1 MKTKKPRNV
10 NVTPDRRFG
19 NGLIIA
25 PRHSPSRPELNL
37 LWLALSSHR
46 QVRNKLSS
54 YSSGKR
60 SRSKTGHAGQ
70 AREGHPKAQDGRA
83 APCAGRA
90 GLPTSPGR
98 HRLPR
103 SPRRRPLPAAR
114 WRTGA
119 PGQQPPRGGSRS
131 LWQRRSQWQPSAGRC
146 HGDPAPRH
154 GGTTGRGRSAP
165 RGSGGRARALPGP
178 PPRSRR
184 HPAEGAASARQRPAG
199 PAVPAPEGRRP
210 PPTAQRSAC
219 CRPAGAVGG
228 ALWRRQARKLSR
240 CGASAALPLSAGLT
254 ALPRD
259 QPPNF
264 AERDRPEVGRRD
276 RAPPPAPLRERSPAG
291 GHGVGPRPAPP
302 GGTGRLPAAPRAGS
316 GRPSPAA
323 EARAPAASPRARRG
337 AAAPSP
343 GRPRSLRPR
352 PHRSAHRPTCKGS
365 SPPGALKSSLPGDA
379 ARSRGGGRGRCCP
392 SRNPPRRGQHP
403 PSGAG
408 ADGAPV
414 IPAAAAET
422 SPRGGLPA
430 AGRAAWGGGRPGAA
444 GGGSQPFLP
453 ARSGRL
459 SRAPERGRGGGGA
472 GGGGGRAGGG
482 QGKAG
487 QQRRVPTAATRPPPC
502 CRCRRRRRAEAS
514 PGRGGPRRA
523 EPSRPP
529 RRARP
534 CPVSRAATDSRPAP
548 ALPLGMCGRRGRAGL
563 GPARFGSVRRARA
576 TATARP
582 WGGQRP
588 RPERGSTAGPWGG
601 QQPWREAGNGRA
613 ALAADWGGGEVRG
626 EVSLRLGSSQSSP
639 TGKTYKFQQLDPKW
653 LRSHSLGSVS
663 KSLTRPSR
671 EKSCCL
677 FADTGLAPRGD
688 ADPLGHGGCGPPLL
702 ALARLPPQAALL
714 GRPCRR
720 LRLPGSRAQSRLPE

>member
-1 MKTKKPRNV
+1 M
-10 NVTPDRRFG
+10 
-19 NGLIIA
+19 
-25 PRHSPSRPELNL
+25 
-37 LWLALSSHR
+37 
-46 QVRNKLSS
+46 
-54 YSSGKR
+54 
-60 SRSKTGHAGQ
+60 
-70 AREGHPKAQDGRA
+70 
-83 APCAGRA
+83 
-90 GLPTSPGR
+90 
-98 HRLPR
+98 
-103 SPRRRPLPAAR
+103 
-114 WRTGA
+114 
-119 PGQQPPRGGSRS
+119 
-131 LWQRRSQWQPSAGRC
+131 
-146 HGDPAPRH
+146 
-154 GGTTGRGRSAP
+154 
-165 RGSGGRARALPGP
+165 
-178 PPRSRR
+178 
-184 HPAEGAASARQRPAG
+184 
-199 PAVPAPEGRRP
+199 
-210 PPTAQRSAC
+210 
-219 CRPAGAVGG
+219 GG

-459 SRAPERGRGGGGA
+459 SRAPERGRGGGAREGA
-472 GGGGGRAGGG
+472 EEGPAAGRERQGSSAASPLPLPARPPAAAAAAAAALRHRPGEVGRAG
-482 QGKAG
+482 
-487 QQRRVPTAATRPPPC
+487 P
-502 CRCRRRRRAEAS
+502 
-514 PGRGGPRRA
+514 
-523 EPSRPP
+523 
-529 RRARP
+529 
-534 CPVSRAATDSRPAP
+534 SRAALRAGPAP
-548 ALPLGMCGRRGRAGL
+548 APSAAPPLTHGRRPPCHWACAAAAAGQ
-563 GPARFGSVRRARA
+563 GSARLGSVRFGVR
-576 TATARP
+576 
-582 WGGQRP
+582 GQRQ
-588 RPERGSTAGPWGG
+588 RPGP
-601 QQPWREAGNGRA
+601 EAGNGRGPSA
-613 ALAADWGGGEVRG
+613 GQRPGPEAGNGRGARRATAGQPSQLTEAGERC
-626 EVSLRLGSSQSSP
+626 EE
-639 TGKTYKFQQLDPKW
+639 
-653 LRSHSLGSVS
+653 RSA
-663 KSLTRPSR
+663 
-671 EKSCCL
+671 C
-677 FADTGLAPRGD
+677 A
-688 ADPLGHGGCGPPLL
+688 
-702 ALARLPPQAALL
+702 
-714 GRPCRR
+714 
-720 LRLPGSRAQSRLPE
+720 